1 MKDKRTYYALLMT
14 GIAAFTILVP
24 FLIKASSGAFIKAFA
39 PGSIEDAK
47 KDETES
53 EGTYTLW
60 GFEQTE
66 ADEVI
71 LEQDEAPLIDPE
83 EEKAETDEN
92 TGLALDRE
100 DSRKDDLQKKKEEED
115 EKRSS
120 YVQSQR
126 AELSESRSGMLEIF
140 ALDGG
145 DALSRAVADHLYSA
159 YGDLYEI
166 RRIDVVDFI
175 SETKEEITC
184 QIKVVAAIGEKE
196 YEEYFFTT
204 YNRTYDF
211 YSVYAYHE

>member
-1 MKDKRTYYALLMT
+1 MKNKKTYYALLMA

-60 GFEQTE
+60 GYEQTE
-66 ADEVI
+66 ADESI
-71 LEQDEAPLIDPE
+71 PKQDEASLIDPE
-83 EEKAETDEN
+83 EKTETDEN
-92 TGLALDRE
+92 TDLALDRE
-100 DSRKDDLQKKKEEED
+100 DPRKDDLQKRKEEED
-115 EKRSS
+115 DRRSS